1 MEYGQANDDINSCL
15 DTARADDATDSC
27 LDTARAHDVTDSCQD
42 TSRSS
47 SRSLYS
53 RVTHEEYDV
62 MFLVMSKLSENDIE
76 AFELIVD
83 CSGVFKAAMNK
94 IFWEKKGF
102 QRELQSVVCKSL
114 AKQTF
119 NISLPTIDKE
129 GTIEDCTKASIAL
142 QFHPLRPNFI
152 KHKLYC
158 ERSKLKQLLSQIEI
172 AKQSP
177 PINELSDV
185 VTEKVSPSVILLTV
199 FKESEPS
206 NKDNIQR
213 KVLLT
218 DQLKSEITGDKLT
231 PSREYENN
239 EHDLLPENKLD
250 VKGEICNHGNE
261 DLRLPLDELQSE
273 TEVEFTEPI
282 EHRETVEVK
291 DEPTKGKR
299 QFDHFMK
306 IKNESKRRWSRCHE
320 HMNNSLSSKAYQK
333 KSIVHVFVFLVCYFC
348 R

>member
-1 MEYGQANDDINSCL
+1 
-15 DTARADDATDSC
+15 
-27 LDTARAHDVTDSCQD
+27 
-42 TSRSS
+42 
-47 SRSLYS
+47 
-53 RVTHEEYDV
+53 

-76 AFELIVD
+76 SSELVVD

-119 NISLPTIDKE
+119 IISLPTIDKE
-129 GTIEDCTKASIAL
+129 GTVEDCTKASIAL

-185 VTEKVSPSVILLTV
+185 VTGKVSPSVILLTV
-199 FKESEPS
+199 FEESEPS
-206 NKDNIQR
+206 NKDKIRRELSPQNEH
-213 KVLLT
+213 
-218 DQLKSEITGDKLT
+218 KSETTGNELT
-231 PSREYENN
+231 PSREYHKN
-239 EHDLLPENKLD
+239 EHDLLPETELNTGIKE
-250 VKGEICNHGNE
+250 VSNE

-273 TEVEFTEPI
+273 TEVEFTGRI
-282 EHRETVEVK
+282 KHSETAEAK

-299 QFDHFMK
+299 EFDLFMK
-306 IKNESKRRWSRCHE
+306 IKNESKRRC
-320 HMNNSLSSKAYQK
+320 
-333 KSIVHVFVFLVCYFC
+333 
-348 R
+348 